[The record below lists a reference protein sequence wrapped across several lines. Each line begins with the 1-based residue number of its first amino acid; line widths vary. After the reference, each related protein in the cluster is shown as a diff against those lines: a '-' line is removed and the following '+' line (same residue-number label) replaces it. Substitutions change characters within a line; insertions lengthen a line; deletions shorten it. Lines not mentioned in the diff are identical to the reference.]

1 MKGIWNFVL
10 TPALNEVAVRQH
22 SGAATDRGAVDRR
35 DQWLVEVDQCIHEAG
50 PWRLAWPRRILEK
63 ILDIVAR
70 AERIYR
76 AVPKDDLH
84 VLVMR
89 YLVEDTC
96 ESYVHG

>member
-50 PWRLAWPRRILEK
+50 PWRLA
-63 ILDIVAR
+63 
-70 AERIYR
+70 
-76 AVPKDDLH
+76 
-84 VLVMR
+84 
-89 YLVEDTC
+89 
-96 ESYVHG
+96 